1 MKKAFLVLFS
11 LFLVGMVAFSA
22 TGPGTT
28 GAAFLKLP
36 VSARAGGMGDALVAA
51 PLGGEAIFWNV
62 GSLGFQEGLNFSAMY
77 QVWFAD
83 INTQYIGLSYNL
95 EDIGTL
101 GLGVVNLGMDD
112 MDETTIDDPNGDNL
126 GTFTAGDMS
135 ITAAFGK
142 KVADAVSI
150 GFGLKYISEKIAD
163 ETASAFTADLGVR
176 ALFLDNA
183 LSVGLSAQNVFGKIG
198 YNEKDSLPLIIRGGF
213 AYSVI
218 KSLMAVGELDYHL
231 DSGIKYSVGAEY
243 TIADI
248 LKVRAGYK
256 GNDDLAGFTAGLGV
270 KYQMVN
276 IDFSYGLSKEDAL
289 DNIMKFSVGFHF

>member
-62 GSLGFQEGLNFSAMY
+62 GSLGFQKGLNFSAMY

-112 MDETTIDDPNGDNL
+112 MAETTIVDPDGT
-126 GTFTAGDMS
+126 GETFTAGDMS

-142 KVADAVSI
+142 KVGDAVSI

-218 KSLMAVGELDYHL
+218 KSFMAVGELDYHL

>member
-11 LFLVGMVAFSA
+11 LFLVSMVAFSA

-62 GSLGFQEGLNFSAMY
+62 GSLGFQEGLNFSAMH
-77 QVWFAD
+77 QIWFAD

-112 MDETTIDDPNGDNL
+112 MDETTIDLPDGT
-126 GTFTAGDMS
+126 GETFTAGNMS
-135 ITAAFGK
+135 IALAFGK

-150 GFGLKYISEKIAD
+150 GAGLKYISEKIDD
-163 ETASAFTADLGVR
+163 ETANAWTADLGVR
-176 ALFLDNA
+176 ALFLDDA
-183 LSVGLSAQNVFGKIG
+183 LSVGFSAQNVFGKIG
-198 YNEKDSLPLIIRGGF
+198 YYEKDALPLIIRAGF

-218 KSLMAVGELDYHL
+218 KSFMALGELDYHL
-231 DSGIKYSVGAEY
+231 DSGIKYSVGGEY
-243 TIADI
+243 TVADI
-248 LKVRAGYK
+248 IKVRFGYK
-256 GNDDLAGFTAGLGV
+256 GNDDLAGLTAGIGV
-270 KYQMVN
+270 QYQMVN
-276 IDFSYGLSKEDAL
+276 VDFSYGLSKEDAL
-289 DNIMKFSVGFHF
+289 KDIMKFSVGLHF